1 MKLSSNRREKTRRW
15 SILRVLL
22 LIASVSYIFGIPYYL
37 GFIFHNQLL
46 VELKDSIGL
55 SIALFAIFIPIVIKV
70 YNDCDHFLKSKI
82 YKPMNLRIKRV
93 KESSFPREVELMLN
107 NKDIEI
113 VDYMYVGKTEV
124 AIKYY
129 KN

>member
-1 MKLSSNRREKTRRW
+1 MEKTLRW
-15 SILRVLL
+15 SVLRTVLFC
-22 LIASVSYIFGIPYYL
+22 ASLTYIFGMPYYL
-37 GFIFHNQLL
+37 GFIFYNQFSI
-46 VELKDSIGL
+46 ELKDSLALG
-55 SIALFAIFIPIVIKV
+55 IALFAILTPIIIKIN
-70 YNDCDHFLKSKI
+70 NDLDRIIKSKI

-93 KESSFPREVELMLN
+93 KENSFPKEVELMIN

-113 VDYMYVGKTEV
+113 VDYMYVGKTEI